1 MLFNLLTL
9 NPYTIEQKMKYF
21 LNSHKNYSNFIN
33 VNLGKI
39 SVFMIFSFSYTN
51 MICLF
56 IYSGLILWPL

>member
-9 NPYTIEQKMKYF
+9 NPYIIEQKMKYF

-39 SVFMIFSFSYTN
+39 SIFMIFSFPYTN